1 MKYPD
6 ELLKPN
12 QVYAEY
18 GIKTRCSAYMR
29 EQTRDS
35 GELFGP
41 LWIQQGNLVFYKRKW
56 VEEWI
61 AKQTFVPAVQTLQTK
76 QKTAKTAKIHKFQ
89 KPTT

>member
-76 QKTAKTAKIHKFQ
+76 QKTAKIHKFQ
-89 KPTT
+89 KPIT

>member
-1 MKYPD
+1 MRSLQ

-12 QVYAEY
+12 QIYAEY
-18 GIKTRCSAYMR
+18 GIKTRCLAYMR

-41 LWIQQGNLVFYKRKW
+41 MWIQQGNLIFYKRKW
-56 VEEWI
+56 VEEWM
-61 AKQTFVPAVQTLQTK
+61 AKHQGFVPPVQTQQTK
-76 QKTAKTAKIHKFQ
+76 QSVAKIHKFQ